1 MSSRVLVT
9 GGAGFI
15 GSHVVDELLG
25 MGCEVVVLD
34 DLSGGFRENVNE
46 KAEFLEGSINDEK
59 LIKEIFDQHHFDY
72 VFHLAAYAAEGLS
85 HFIKRFNYENNLIG
99 SVNLINASI
108 NHDIKC
114 FVFTSSIGVYGNS
127 AVPMRE
133 DMTAVPSD
141 SYGIAKLAIEQELKI
156 CREMFGL
163 NHIIFRPH
171 NVYGERQN
179 IDDKYRNVIGIFM
192 SQIMQGK
199 PLTIFGDGKQTRAFS
214 YIKCVSPIIAR
225 SILLDAAY
233 NQTFNVGADSIYT
246 VNEVAKKVCEA
257 MGVEA
262 KISYLDERSEV
273 RHAYPS
279 HDKINSVFKRGQSY
293 SLEDGLGNMAEWA
306 KRVGRR
312 RSKQFDSIEVLKNM
326 PESWLGS

>member
-1 MSSRVLVT
+1 LSSTVLVT

-46 KAEFLEGSINDEK
+46 RAEFLEGSINDEK

-114 FVFTSSIGVYGNS
+114 FVFTSSIGVYGNNP
-127 AVPMRE
+127 VPMRE

-141 SYGIAKLAIEQELKI
+141 SYGIAKLAVEQELKI

-179 IDDKYRNVIGIFM
+179 INDKYRNVIGIFM

-199 PLTIFGDGKQTRAFS
+199 PLTIFGDGNQTRAFS

-225 SILLDAAY
+225 SILFDAAY

-279 HDKINSVFKRGQSY
+279 HDKINSVFKDGQSY
-293 SLEDGLGNMAEWA
+293 SFEDGLSNMTEWA
-306 KRVGRR
+306 KRVGIR
-312 RSKQFDSIEVLKNM
+312 RSKQFDSIEVRKHM
-326 PESWLGS
+326 PKSWLGS